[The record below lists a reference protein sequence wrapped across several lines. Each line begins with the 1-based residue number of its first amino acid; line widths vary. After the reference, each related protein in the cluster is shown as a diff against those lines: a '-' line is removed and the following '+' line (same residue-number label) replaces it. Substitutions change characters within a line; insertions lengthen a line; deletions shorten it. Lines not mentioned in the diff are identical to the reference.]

1 MRRLYDGLIA
11 LLGLVCATYWFGNSG
26 AGLVILW
33 LECRRSRVRPDT
45 VWVDVLDGDRL
56 TFAHVGTY
64 RIVVVGE
71 RSGRGEVF
79 RDELAEVDWT
89 RLRRRCLTIRQD
101 GSSTGT

>member
-11 LLGLVCATYWFGNSG
+11 LLGLVCAVYWFGNSG

-33 LECRRSRVRPDT
+33 LECRRSRALPDT
-45 VWVDVLDGDRL
+45 AWLDVLEDDRL

-79 RDELAEVDWT
+79 RDEVSEVDWT
-89 RLRRRCLTIRQD
+89 RLRRRCLTVRRCSAGD
-101 GSSTGT
+101 GS